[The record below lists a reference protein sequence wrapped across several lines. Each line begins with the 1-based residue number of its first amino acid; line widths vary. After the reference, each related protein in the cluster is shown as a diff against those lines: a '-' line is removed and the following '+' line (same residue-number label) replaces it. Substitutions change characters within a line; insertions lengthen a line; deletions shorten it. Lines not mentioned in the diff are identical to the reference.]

1 MNHVISSRAGEE
13 LATICNVT
21 GAPVRLKMPARRVV
35 FALNMKSQDKTIAS
49 MTLAT
54 GDVPTVSDLL
64 PAVARLW
71 QGAREQANLKT
82 DGAVK
87 ALQEVIRMLRKWCS
101 HTSYGDTAILD
112 GIGLDDDIDDI
123 DTDEAD

>member
-1 MNHVISSRAGEE
+1 MNHAISSRAGEE

-21 GAPVRLKMPARRVV
+21 GAPVRLKMTAAIGRVV
-35 FALNMKSQDKTIAS
+35 FTFRMNRKDKTFAS
-49 MTLAT
+49 ITPAT
-54 GDVPTVSDLL
+54 GHVPTVSDLL
-64 PAVARLW
+64 PAVVRLW
-71 QGAREQANLKT
+71 MGAREQANLKT

-87 ALQEVIRMLRKWCS
+87 ALQEVIRMLREWSS

-112 GIGLDDDIDDI
+112 DIGLDDDI